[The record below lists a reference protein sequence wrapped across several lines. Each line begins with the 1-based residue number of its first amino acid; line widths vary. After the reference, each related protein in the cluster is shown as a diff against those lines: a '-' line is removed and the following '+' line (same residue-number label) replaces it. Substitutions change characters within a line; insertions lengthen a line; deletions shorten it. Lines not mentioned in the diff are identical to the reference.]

1 MSNFASFITMSQ
13 DEFNAL
19 TRVDKVVWSDES
31 FSCLVAP
38 VNDYFVSLIYSV
50 VVEDSVEISTA
61 PSMEV
66 IAIGITT
73 DEATVSVPTI
83 NSGTIGTT
91 LSTAGAN
98 FLESV
103 DIQFPLMTA
112 VKEVTSSYAG
122 ASFLESTNVGMPVI
136 NSASIAITASYVDHV
151 IQTETTNVSMPVISS
166 GVKS

>member
-31 FSCLVAP
+31 FSCLIAP

-50 VVEDSVEISTA
+50 VVDEAIEVSSVPE
-61 PSMEV
+61 MDV
-66 IAIGITT
+66 FAIGITT
-73 DEATVSVPTI
+73 DEANVSLPI
-83 NSGTIGTT
+83 ISAGTIETT
-91 LSTAGAN
+91 LSTSGAN

-103 DIQFPLMTA
+103 DIELPLMTA
-112 VKEVTSSYAG
+112 DKEVTSSYAG
-122 ASFLESTNVGMPVI
+122 ASVSDSANVGFPVI
-136 NSASIAITASYVDHV
+136 NSGSIAITASYVDHV
-151 IQTETTNVSMPVISS
+151 IQTETINVSMPVISS